1 MTRSA
6 VRRKHAILP
15 PVTDRHLTIHGH
27 FYQPPRENPW
37 LEAIERQES
46 AHPHHDWNERIL
58 AECYAPNAWSRV
70 LDPEGRIVRLVNN
83 YERISFNI
91 GPTLLA
97 WLEPHAPGTYAAI
110 LEADRRSRERFSG
123 HGNAL
128 AQAYGHMILPLASRR
143 DRRTQVRWG
152 ARDFEHRFGRRPEG
166 MWLPE
171 TAVDL
176 DTLETLV
183 EEGIGW
189 TVLAPHQ
196 AAKVRRSGEDEWHD
210 VRGGRIDPGR
220 PYLQRLP
227 SGRSIALFFYDGPLS
242 RAVAFEKLLE
252 DGHAL
257 AERLK
262 EAADGG
268 EEGPRLAHIATDGE
282 TYGHHH
288 RHGEMAL
295 SMALEILDRD
305 SHVALT
311 NYGEHLERHPA
322 ADEVRILEDTSW
334 SCPHGV
340 ERWRSDC
347 GCSTGGSP
355 EWDQAWRAPLR
366 EALDWLRDELEPRYE
381 REAARLLLD
390 PWAARDAYIE
400 VVLDRS
406 EESLGRFF
414 DTHAGRRLDGRDR
427 VRALELLELQRHAML
442 MFTSCGWFFSDLAG
456 IETVQVIQ
464 YAGRAVELGE
474 RLFGEAIE
482 PAFLDRLERAR
493 SNVRES
499 GTGRDVYHAAIEPA
513 RVDLAEIGARYAVSS
528 LFEERG
534 EVERV
539 HCYTV
544 ERLEERRARRD
555 RARLALGRARVESEI
570 TRESADLWYA
580 ALHPG
585 DDIVVGG
592 VRTDRRG
599 GTGAALATEIESAFR
614 RADHET
620 VLRLL
625 DRRFHVSIRSLGSL
639 LGDASRRML
648 GRILASAGESGLP
661 EAAALEDVE
670 LERDEI
676 ARELRGALE
685 HRVERLGSA
694 PGETDPLAG
703 LIELVERV
711 DELPFEISLWGVE
724 NGYWRLLRKTYPAMR
739 DRAARGDEE
748 ARAWLDRFRA
758 LGERLSV
765 AIEGRVGVP
774 TP

>member
-1 MTRSA
+1 M
-6 VRRKHAILP
+6 
-15 PVTDRHLTIHGH
+15 TDRHVTIHGH

-70 LDPEGRIVRLVNN
+70 LDPEDRIVRLVNN
-83 YERISFNI
+83 YERISFNV

-176 DTLETLV
+176 DTLEALV
-183 EEGIGW
+183 EEGIEW

-196 AAKVRRSGEDEWHD
+196 AAEVRRAGEDEWHD

-227 SGRSIALFFYDGPLS
+227 SGRSIALFFYHGPLS
-242 RAVAFEKLLE
+242 RAVAFEMLLE
-252 DGHAL
+252 DGHVL

-262 EAADGG
+262 EVAEGG
-268 EEGPRLAHIATDGE
+268 EGPRLAHIATDGE

-305 SHVALT
+305 PRVALT

-355 EWDQAWRAPLR
+355 EWNQAWRAPLR
-366 EALDWLRDELEPRYE
+366 EALEWLRDELEPRYE

-400 VVLDRS
+400 IVLDRS
-406 EESLGRFF
+406 DESLGRFF
-414 DTHAGRRLDGRDR
+414 DEHAGRRLDGRDR

-474 RLFGEAIE
+474 RLFGEALE

-493 SNVRES
+493 SNVPDR
-499 GTGRDVYHAAIEPA
+499 GTGRDVYHTAVEPA
-513 RVDLAEIGARYAVSS
+513 RVDLGEIGARYAVSS

-544 ERLEERRARRD
+544 ERLEGWRRRSG
-555 RARLALGRARVESEI
+555 RARLALGRARVESGI
-570 TRESADLWYA
+570 TRETADLWYA
-580 ALHPG
+580 ALDPG
-585 DDIVVGG
+585 EDRDPVGG
-592 VRTDRRG
+592 ARPDRAEGRR
-599 GTGAALATEIESAFR
+599 LISEIEGAFR
-614 RADHET
+614 HADHPA
-620 VLRLL
+620 VVRLL
-625 DRRFHVSIRSLGSL
+625 DDALDASTYSRRSLI
-639 LGDASRRML
+639 GDRQR
-648 GRILASAGESGLP
+648 RILRGILESAGPSGLP
-661 EAAALEDVE
+661 EPAALEGVDLDREEVAWELRRALDRRVEGLGLERLIGLVE
-670 LERDEI
+670 L
-676 ARELRGALE
+676 A
-685 HRVERLGSA
+685 
-694 PGETDPLAG
+694 
-703 LIELVERV
+703 
-711 DELPFEISLWGVE
+711 DELPFDRFIWSAQ
-724 NGYWRLLRKTYPAMR
+724 NGYWRLLRETYPAMR

-748 ARAWLDRFRA
+748 ARVWMDRFRA

-774 TP
+774 AP

>member
-1 MTRSA
+1 MTE
-6 VRRKHAILP
+6 
-15 PVTDRHLTIHGH
+15 RHVTIHCH

-46 AHPHHDWNERIL
+46 AHPWHDWNERIL

-70 LDPEGRIVRLVNN
+70 LDAEGRIVRIVNN
-83 YERISFNI
+83 YERISFNV

-110 LEADRRSRERFSG
+110 LEADRRSRQRFSG

-128 AQAYGHMILPLASRR
+128 AQAYGHMILPLAGPR

-152 ARDFEHRFGRRPEG
+152 VRDFERRFGRRPEG

-176 DTLETLV
+176 ETLEALV
-183 EEGIGW
+183 EEGIEW

-196 AAKVRRSGEDEWHD
+196 AAEVRRAGEEEWHD
-210 VRGGRIDPGR
+210 VRGGRIDTAR
-220 PYLQRLP
+220 PYRQRLP

-252 DGHAL
+252 NGRAL
-257 AERLK
+257 AERLQG
-262 EAADGG
+262 EVEGG
-268 EEGPRLAHIATDGE
+268 EGPRLGHVATDGE

-295 SMALEILDRD
+295 SMALEILEHDEL
-305 SHVALT
+305 VALT

-322 ADEVRILEDTSW
+322 ADEVRILENTSW

-347 GCSTGGSP
+347 GCSTGASP
-355 EWDQAWRAPLR
+355 EWNQAWRAPLR
-366 EALDWLRDELEPRYE
+366 EALDWLRDELEARYE
-381 REAARLLLD
+381 REAAKLFLD
-390 PWAARDAYIE
+390 PWAARDDYIE
-400 VVLDRS
+400 VILDRS
-406 EESLGRFF
+406 DESLDRFLGDHARGRP
-414 DTHAGRRLDGRDR
+414 AARDR

-442 MFTSCGWFFSDLAG
+442 MFTSCGWFFADLAG
-456 IETVQVIQ
+456 IETAQVIQ
-464 YAGRAVELGE
+464 YAGRAVQLGE
-474 RLFGEAIE
+474 RLFGEALE
-482 PAFLDRLERAR
+482 PAFLERLERAR
-493 SNVRES
+493 SNVPEA
-499 GTGRDVYHAAIEPA
+499 GTGREVYHAAIEPA
-513 RVDLAEIGARYAVSS
+513 RVDLGEIGARYAVSS
-528 LFEERG
+528 LFEEYG

-544 ERLEERRARRD
+544 KRLEERRRQSG

-570 TRESADLWYA
+570 TRETADLWYA

-585 DDIVVGG
+585 DHGVVGG
-592 VRTDRRG
+592 VRPDRGEESGR
-599 GTGAALATEIESAFR
+599 ALATEIESAFQ
-614 RADHET
+614 RADQEA

-625 DRRFHVSIRSLGSL
+625 EEAFHASTRSLRSL
-639 LGDASRRML
+639 FGDEQRRIL

-661 EAAALEDVE
+661 GAAALEGVE
-670 LERDEI
+670 LEREEV
-676 ARELRGALE
+676 ARELRDALE
-685 HRVERLGSA
+685 RRVERLWSA
-694 PGETDPLAG
+694 RGETDRLAG
-703 LIELVERV
+703 LIGLVERA
-711 DELPFEISLWGVE
+711 DELPFEVSLWGVQ
-724 NGYWRLLRKTYPAMR
+724 NGYWRLLREAYPGIR
-739 DRAARGDEE
+739 DRAARGDEA
-748 ARAWLDRFRA
+748 ARAWVDRFRA

-765 AIEGRVGVP
+765 AIEPQVGAP
-774 TP
+774 AR